1 MAERVS
7 FSVIVPTRGRSTLR
21 GSLASITEQLE
32 PGDEAI
38 VRCSRDEDFGN
49 VARQS
54 MIERAKGTHLLFM
67 DDDDQFAT
75 GALATMRRFASEN
88 PGRIGI
94 FRMRFLDG
102 RVLWTDP
109 VLRLRNVSSQM
120 LCVPNVPGKLGRW
133 ESPEYERIADYE
145 FVRAT
150 VELQGEPIFR
160 EEIVAHIRSDRRP
173 ARRLLLRAW
182 DPFARLRYK
191 AAPATRLRARLGGA
205 GVAVGARA
213 QHGGDGRD
221 DQDRIE
227 GDPVFDL
234 GRLDEG
240 GADQQP
246 ERQRAEKKRTL

>member
-1 MAERVS
+1 MAGMSERVT

-49 VARQS
+49 AARQS

-67 DDDDQFAT
+67 DDDDQFAS
-75 GALATMRRFASEN
+75 GALSVMRRFAAEH

-102 RVLWTDP
+102 RLLWTEP

-120 LCVPNVPGKLGRW
+120 FCVPNVPGRLGRW

-145 FVRAT
+145 FIRGTA
-150 VELQGEPIFR
+150 EFQGEPIFR
-160 EEIVAHIRSDRRP
+160 PEIVAHIRSDRRP
-173 ARRLLLRAW
+173 LGRMRKRVTTPIA
-182 DPFARLRYK
+182 DLRYRV
-191 AAPATRLRARLGGA
+191 APRTRLRRRPAR
-205 GVAVGARA
+205 
-213 QHGGDGRD
+213 
-221 DQDRIE
+221 
-227 GDPVFDL
+227 
-234 GRLDEG
+234 
-240 GADQQP
+240 
-246 ERQRAEKKRTL
+246 

>member
-1 MAERVS
+1 MAGMSERVT

-49 VARQS
+49 AARQS

-67 DDDDQFAT
+67 DDDDQFAS
-75 GALATMRRFASEN
+75 GALSVMRSFAAEH

-102 RVLWTDP
+102 RLLWTEP

-120 LCVPNVPGKLGRW
+120 FCVPNVPGRLGRW

-145 FVRAT
+145 FIRGTAD
-150 VELQGEPIFR
+150 LQGEPIFR
-160 EEIVAHIRSDRRP
+160 PEIVAHIRSDRRP
-173 ARRLLLRAW
+173 LGRMRKRVTTPIA
-182 DPFARLRYK
+182 DLRYRV
-191 AAPATRLRARLGGA
+191 APRTRLRRRPAR
-205 GVAVGARA
+205 
-213 QHGGDGRD
+213 
-221 DQDRIE
+221 
-227 GDPVFDL
+227 
-234 GRLDEG
+234 
-240 GADQQP
+240 
-246 ERQRAEKKRTL
+246 